1 MAPKNCGK
9 ITGTLGG
16 RMSEYGDGFHCLEQK
31 MTRPDY
37 HTTLVGLLFVMQC
50 ACVAAADVN
59 LNGIVGNRALL
70 IIDSAKPRWLA
81 VGESSP
87 QGVKLVSISGDT
99 AVVEESGRRQTL
111 KLGESRQLN
120 TGATTGNRS
129 VKLNA
134 DGRGHFVTTGQINGQ
149 TVRFLVDT
157 GASFVSLSSGEAKRL
172 GLKYLEGERAAI
184 STANGLVRSYKVKLD
199 EVRLGDVTLNNVDG
213 MVHADDALP
222 IVLLGMS
229 FLNRMEMT
237 RDGEQMVL
245 KKRF

>member
-1 MAPKNCGK
+1 MVRAA
-9 ITGTLGG
+9 
-16 RMSEYGDGFHCLEQK
+16 
-31 MTRPDY
+31 Y
-37 HTTLVGLLFVMQC
+37 HTTLVGWIFLLQC
-50 ACVAAADVN
+50 ACGGAADVN
-59 LNGIVGNRALL
+59 LNGVVGNKALL
-70 IIDSAKPRWLA
+70 VIDNAKPRWLA
-81 VGESSP
+81 VGDSSP
-87 QGVKLVSISGDT
+87 QGIKLISISGDT
-99 AVVEESGRRQTL
+99 AVVEEGGKRQTL
-111 KLGESRQLN
+111 KLGESRRLN
-120 TGATTGNRS
+120 AGAAATASGNRS

-157 GASFVSLSSGEAKRL
+157 GASFVSLSSSEAKRL
-172 GLKYLEGERAAI
+172 GLNYLEGDKATI

-213 MVHADDALP
+213 MVHADDSLP

>member
-1 MAPKNCGK
+1 MAGS
-9 ITGTLGG
+9 G
-16 RMSEYGDGFHCLEQK
+16 
-31 MTRPDY
+31 Y
-37 HTTLVGLLFVMQC
+37 HTTLVGLLCLLHC
-50 ACVAAADVN
+50 ACSGATDVN
-59 LNGIVGNRALL
+59 LNGVVGNKALL
-70 IIDSAKPRWLA
+70 VINNEKPRWLA

-87 QGVKLVSISGDT
+87 QGIKLISINGDT
-99 AVVEESGRRQTL
+99 AVVEEGGKRQTL
-111 KLGESRQLN
+111 KMGESRSLN
-120 TGATTGNRS
+120 AGANAAATGNRT

-157 GASFVSLSSGEAKRL
+157 GASFVSLSSSEAQRL
-172 GLKYLEGERAAI
+172 GINYLNGERAAV
-184 STANGLVRSYKVKLD
+184 STANGVVRSYKVKLD

-213 MVHADDALP
+213 MVHPDDSLP